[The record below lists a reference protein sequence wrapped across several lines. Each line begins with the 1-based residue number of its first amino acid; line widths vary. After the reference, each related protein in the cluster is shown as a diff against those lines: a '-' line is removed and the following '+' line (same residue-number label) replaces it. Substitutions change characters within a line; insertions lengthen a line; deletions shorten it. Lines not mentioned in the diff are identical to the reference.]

1 MAPIQA
7 TIAKVAQHKEV
18 ELNKQHQRGKLT
30 AIERINILFDD
41 NSFVEIDKFIQH
53 RCYNFGTEEK
63 QVEGDGVITGYGYIA
78 GKKVFAYSQDFNVF
92 GGSLSEK
99 NAGKI
104 CKIMDLAAQTG
115 CPIIGIND
123 SGGARIQ
130 EGVDS
135 LAGYGEIFK
144 RNVELSG
151 AVPQISLIMG
161 PCAGGAVYSPALT
174 DFIFMTENTSYMFV
188 TGPKVVKQVLRE
200 DLTQDE
206 LGGADIHKK
215 KSGVCDKS
223 FKNDVDLL
231 LNVKKLLK
239 YIPQN
244 CQEKAKKYETT
255 DLPNREIKWLDMA
268 IPNVSCHPYDMKQI
282 ILSIVDNREFFEI
295 AEDFAKNIITGFAR
309 MDGINVGII
318 ANQPLALAGCLDIQS
333 SRKAARFIRFCDA
346 FNIPIVT
353 LVDVPGFL
361 PGSTQEQNAIIKHG
375 AKLLY
380 AYAEASVPKITV
392 IVKKAYGGAYIVMGS
407 KHLGGDINF
416 SWPNAEIAVMGPN
429 AAVEIIFKKEA
440 DNPSKLKLLT
450 EEYKDKF
457 ATPEVA
463 ASRGYIDDII
473 VPSSTRSKV
482 ISALNILIDKK
493 VNKILKKHD
502 NLPL

>member
-1 MAPIQA
+1 MTVIQK
-7 TIAKVAQHKEV
+7 TKVNLEQLKEID
-18 ELNKQHQRGKLT
+18 LNKQHQKGKLT
-30 AIERINILFDD
+30 AIERINILFDT
-41 NSFVEIDKFIQH
+41 NTFVEIDKFIQH
-53 RCYNFGTEEK
+53 RCYNFETEKK
-63 QVEGDGVITGYGYIA
+63 QCNGDGVITGYGYIA
-78 GKKVFAYSQDFNVF
+78 GRKVFAYSQDFNVF

-135 LAGYGEIFK
+135 LSGYGEIFK

-188 TGPKVVKQVLRE
+188 TGPKVVKQVLHE
-200 DLTQDE
+200 DLTQE
-206 LGGADIHKK
+206 QLGGTDIHKK

-223 FKNDVDLL
+223 FKNDVELL
-231 LNVKKLLK
+231 LCTRKLFK
-239 YIPQN
+239 YIPQSH
-244 CQEKAKKYETT
+244 QEKIKKHDTT
-255 DLPNREIKWLDMA
+255 DSPNREIKWLDMA
-268 IPNVSCHPYDMKQI
+268 IPNVSSHPYDIKQI

-295 AEDFAKNIITGFAR
+295 AEDFAKNMVIGFAR

-318 ANQPLALAGCLDIQS
+318 ANQPLFLAGCLDIQS

-361 PGSTQEQNAIIKHG
+361 PGSTQEQNGVIKHG

-380 AYAEASVPKITV
+380 AYAEATVPKVTV
-392 IVKKAYGGAYIVMGS
+392 IIKKAYGGAYIVMGS

-429 AAVEIIFKKEA
+429 AAVEIIFKKDL
-440 DNPSKLKLLT
+440 DNPKKVQFLT
-450 EEYKDKF
+450 DEYKSKF

-473 VPSSTRSKV
+473 TPSHTRLKV
-482 ISALNILIDKK
+482 VCALNMLMEKK
-493 VNKILKKHD
+493 VQKIWKKHD